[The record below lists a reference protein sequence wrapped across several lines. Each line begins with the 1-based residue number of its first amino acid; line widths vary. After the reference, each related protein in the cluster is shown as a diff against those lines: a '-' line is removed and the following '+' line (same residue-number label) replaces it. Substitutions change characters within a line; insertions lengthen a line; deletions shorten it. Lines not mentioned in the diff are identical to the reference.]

1 MYNIKK
7 ENTKVE
13 IDLSIDS
20 AEWEKGVQS
29 VYESTKGKFN
39 IEGFRKGHAPRKV
52 IEQLYGDSVF
62 FEDTVDKF
70 VNEAL
75 NDVLDKNPELEPVAM
90 PTTQFESFTA
100 DGGLKMKI
108 FFEIV
113 PDFKLPAYK
122 DVTIKVHSNEVTDE
136 DVEHQIHH
144 LLEDNAKF
152 VSVDREIKN
161 GDSALIDFTGY
172 INGEAFD
179 GGRAMDYPLEIGSHS
194 FIDNFEDQL
203 IGHKKGEE
211 VDVNVTFPEDYQAEE
226 FKGKKALFKV
236 TVKDV
241 REKSLPTLDDKF
253 VADTTE
259 FETVDEYKKDLK
271 AHIQDMKDQN
281 MENEFEYNMRDYLLK
296 NTKIEIPQ
304 VMIDN
309 SVEDDIKRMRD
320 TLAPYKIT
328 LEDYLKQ
335 TGGNFDDYKKN
346 MTDRAVTMIKTR
358 YIYRKLLEENKIT
371 VSAKELEDATKGMKE
386 SREIVRKEN
395 ELLLNK
401 LHKFLRENNKLEIVN
416 VQAFPICSNADRQ
429 PCILVRSWS

>member
-62 FEDTVDKF
+62 FEDTVDTF

-371 VSAKELEDATKGMKE
+371 VSAKELENATKGMKE

-401 LHKFLRENNKLEIVN
+401 LHKFLRENNKLEIVKE
-416 VQAFPICSNADRQ
+416 
-429 PCILVRSWS
+429 